1 MATAAKNKK
10 IVVAVDKLSVVCK
23 LPPDLGEE
31 IVVGDAQSI
40 IDEGRRILT
49 DGTIVAWMSTT
60 QKTNMLDIYDLMIMD
75 PAKEEDM
82 LYFNMKK

>member
-1 MATAAKNKK
+1 MAAAAKNKK
-10 IVVAVDKLSVVCK
+10 IVVAADKLSVVCK

-31 IVVGDAQSI
+31 IMLGDAQSI

-60 QKTNMLDIYDLMIMD
+60 QKTTMLDIYDLMIMD
-75 PAKEEDM
+75 PAKEDDVK
-82 LYFNMKK
+82 YFNMKK